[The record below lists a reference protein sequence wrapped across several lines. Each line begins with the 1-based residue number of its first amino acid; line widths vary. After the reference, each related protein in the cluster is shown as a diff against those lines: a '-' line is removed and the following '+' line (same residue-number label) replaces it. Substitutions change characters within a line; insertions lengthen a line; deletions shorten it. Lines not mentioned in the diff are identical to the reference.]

1 MRPSRRMSQE
11 YAVQLLREGTYGVL
25 SIATSQGEPYG
36 VPLNYYYLPEEQ
48 AIFFHCFVKGRK
60 IDTIKE
66 NDRVSFVVIG
76 RETIMPERFVTHY
89 DSVMVEG
96 RAEII
101 TDPEEKTKRLLQLC
115 DTLAPG
121 VLERRDEVIRRQLP
135 AVSIIKIH
143 VEKISGKR
151 NRDD

>member
-1 MRPSRRMSQE
+1 MPQE
-11 YAVQLLREGTYGVL
+11 DAVQLLLKGTYGVL
-25 SIATSQGEPYG
+25 SVASSQGKPYG

-60 IDTIKE
+60 IDTLKE

-96 RAEII
+96 RAEVI

-121 VLERRDEVIRRQLP
+121 VLDRRDEVIRRQLP
-135 AVSIIKIH
+135 AVNIIKVH
-143 VEKISGKR
+143 VETISGKQ
-151 NRDD
+151 NRDN

>member
-11 YAVQLLREGTYGVL
+11 DAVQLLREGTYGVL

-96 RAEII
+96 RAEIN
-101 TDPEEKTKRLLQLC
+101 R
-115 DTLAPG
+115 PG
-121 VLERRDEVIRRQLP
+121 GENQTSAAALRHSGSRRFG
-135 AVSIIKIH
+135 AK
-143 VEKISGKR
+143 G
-151 NRDD
+151 